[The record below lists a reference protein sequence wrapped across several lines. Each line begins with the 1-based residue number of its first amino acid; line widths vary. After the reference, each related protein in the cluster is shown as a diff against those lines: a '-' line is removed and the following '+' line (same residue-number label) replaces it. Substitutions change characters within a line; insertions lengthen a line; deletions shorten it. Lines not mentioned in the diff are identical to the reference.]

1 MWLTSDRIRK
11 VKCDEKKPSCQKC
24 LSSGRTCDGYSSPFR
39 NYSNQPAKHAY
50 IGSIN
55 SKISL
60 QPTQFT
66 SDEARSEEIDLLNR
80 YFSTKTLF
88 DVKLPCDEEA
98 RQVLEASLTDPA
110 IRHAVSSL
118 KALRADLET
127 SEASSGSDIQQTSSY
142 HYGLQQYSLA
152 LRGLA
157 SKLSYPDSG
166 GLKSALLCCQVLISI
181 EQVRQNF
188 AAMALHII
196 RGLRIM
202 HEYRARPHFVSSD
215 NLAPALYNQLPFLD
229 VFIIKMFAAPC
240 KFTEPSQATCVSER
254 TSSESSS
261 SPDQEPVEPRDLRP
275 LAPNKRSE
283 LVKIATWTISFLDKV
298 SRVQDT
304 GNAIPLISE
313 KAALLN
319 SLESWLRNLEQ
330 TQGRIKPL
338 SSEPLQVL
346 FMRLFYLVLRIVLLG
361 VLDSPEHVEDELRI
375 AIDGLQSLAINV
387 SERIRAQRTY
397 RGSSSDGGE

>member
-1 MWLTSDRIRK
+1 M
-11 VKCDEKKPSCQKC
+11 Q
-24 LSSGRTCDGYSSPFR
+24 
-39 NYSNQPAKHAY
+39 
-50 IGSIN
+50 
-55 SKISL
+55 
-60 QPTQFT
+60 
-66 SDEARSEEIDLLNR
+66 
-80 YFSTKTLF
+80 
-88 DVKLPCDEEA
+88 LPCDEEA

-127 SEASSGSDIQQTSSY
+127 SEASPVSDIQQTSSY

-157 SKLSYPDSG
+157 SKLSYPDSD

-202 HEYRARPHFVSSD
+202 HEYQARPHFVTAD
-215 NLAPALYNQLPFLD
+215 KLAPALYKHLPFLD

-240 KFTEPSQATCVSER
+240 KFSEPSQAAYVSER
-254 TSSESSS
+254 TLSEPSS
-261 SPDQEPVEPRDLRP
+261 SPDQESVEPRDLRP

-283 LVKIATWTISFLDKV
+283 LVKIATSTLAFLDQV
-298 SRVQDT
+298 SRVQST
-304 GNAIPLISE
+304 GTAIPLISE
-313 KAALLN
+313 KSVLLN

-338 SSEPLQVL
+338 SSEPLQVS
-346 FMRLFYLVLRIVLLG
+346 FMRLFYLVLKIVLLG
-361 VLDSPEHVEDELRI
+361 VLDSPKHLDDELRI

-387 SERIRAQRTY
+387 SERIRAQGAY
-397 RGSSSDGGE
+397 RGSGSDGGE